1 MQAKLPALE
10 AAVVQAAAA
19 IDGASKAK
27 EVDAEIKAVE
37 ALLKKAQDAA
47 RAVIFVPGSA
57 IRPGTPSPSQ
67 PPLPGR
73 FTFRYRA
80 ERTTIGIGNL
90 FSCIFPSTNCG
101 CVGPP
106 KQRKRT

>member
-1 MQAKLPALE
+1 LDRSDAKVQAKLPALE

-57 IRPGTPSPSQ
+57 IRPGTP
-67 PPLPGR
+67 PPLHHRHRHQTP
-73 FTFRYRA
+73 A
-80 ERTTIGIGNL
+80 
-90 FSCIFPSTNCG
+90 
-101 CVGPP
+101 
-106 KQRKRT
+106 

>member
-1 MQAKLPALE
+1 LDRSDAKVQAKLPALE

-57 IRPGTPSPSQ
+57 IRPGITPSPSQ
-67 PPLPGR
+67 PPSLPGR

-80 ERTTIGIGNL
+80 ERN
-90 FSCIFPSTNCG
+90 NN
-101 CVGPP
+101 
-106 KQRKRT
+106 RK